1 MLDQILP
8 SIILGTVIF
17 IDFIL
22 YSKWKENKE
31 IETIKQNEAEE
42 RKKNPPVDNTGE
54 VTRTMTLDELAQY
67 DGVKNPNIYLAVKNQ
82 VFDVTNSEFYKPGA
96 GDYSKLAGHEC
107 SVALAK
113 MSTDLQYMNCYE
125 TTKLALAEVDV
136 LESWYARMKQ
146 KYKIVATIAGTKKD
160 N

>member
-17 IDFIL
+17 IAFIL

-31 IETIKQNEAEE
+31 IETIKKNEAEE

-136 LESWYARMKQ
+136 LESWYARMNQ
-146 KYKIVATIAGTKKD
+146 KYKVVATIAGTKKD